1 MDFDG
6 KAIPSAL
13 LEYTGDVAARAMRTD
28 FDLLAQIARTL
39 IEAKERGATIY
50 TAGNGGSAATASHIC
65 NDLLKGCRVHNREGF
80 KTECL
85 ADSCAVMTCLG
96 NDFSYEEIFSIQL
109 RTKAHRG
116 DVLLVY
122 SGSGN
127 SPNIVRLVDTAREMG
142 VVTIGFSGRDGGK
155 LAGRC
160 DLLLIAPTD
169 SMEQIEDLHMLYVH
183 ALSSVIQQVLPDR
196 WGVEYVR
203 YPDPKA
209 GITTALFDFDGTV
222 SLIREGWREIMVP
235 YFAEVLGATG
245 TGESPETLCEVAA
258 DFVDALT
265 GKQTIF
271 QCIRL
276 DEEVQKRGGPHRD
289 PLEYKAEYLRRLG
302 VHIRDRRE
310 GLENGTI
317 DPSGLLVPGVRELVG
332 ALREAGI
339 ACHLA
344 SGTDEA
350 DVLHEARLL
359 GLDGCFDAIHGARD
373 EMTECS
379 KEQVLRGLFADGT
392 LRPEQLVSF
401 GDGYV
406 EIELVAQLGG
416 YTFGV
421 ATDEVR
427 RKGINEWKRRRLL
440 SAGADAIIP
449 DFAGYRQIVHA
460 IREGI

>member
-6 KAIPSAL
+6 KAISSAL

-235 YFAEVLGATG
+235 YLPRCSARPGPGNRPRRFARWPPTLSTRSPASRRSSSASGWTRRSRSGAAPTG
-245 TGESPETLCEVAA
+245 TRWNTRRSTC
-258 DFVDALT
+258 
-265 GKQTIF
+265 
-271 QCIRL
+271 
-276 DEEVQKRGGPHRD
+276 GGW
-289 PLEYKAEYLRRLG
+289 AS
-302 VHIRDRRE
+302 
-310 GLENGTI
+310 T
-317 DPSGLLVPGVRELVG
+317 
-332 ALREAGI
+332 
-339 ACHLA
+339 
-344 SGTDEA
+344 SGT
-350 DVLHEARLL
+350 
-359 GLDGCFDAIHGARD
+359 GARGWK
-373 EMTECS
+373 TGRSTRPGCS
-379 KEQVLRGLFADGT
+379 CRA
-392 LRPEQLVSF
+392 
-401 GDGYV
+401 
-406 EIELVAQLGG
+406 
-416 YTFGV
+416 
-421 ATDEVR
+421 
-427 RKGINEWKRRRLL
+427 
-440 SAGADAIIP
+440 
-449 DFAGYRQIVHA
+449 
-460 IREGI
+460 

>member
-1 MDFDG
+1 MEFERQAVSQAL
-6 KAIPSAL
+6 KA
-13 LEYTGDVAARAMRTD
+13 YTQEVVEKVQRTD
-28 FDLLAQIARTL
+28 FDLLAQIAMKL
-39 IEAKERGATIY
+39 VEAKERGATIF

-80 KTECL
+80 ATECL
-85 ADSCAVMTCLG
+85 ADSTAVLTCLG

-127 SPNIVRLVDTAREMG
+127 SPNIIRLVDTARQMG
-142 VVTIGFSGRDGGK
+142 VYVIGFSGRDGGK
-155 LAGRC
+155 LNGRC

-169 SMEQIEDLHMLYVH
+169 SMEQLEDMHMFYVH
-183 ALSSVIQQVLPDR
+183 ALSCIIQQILPDR

-203 YPDPKA
+203 YPDPNA
-209 GITTALFDFDGTV
+209 HITTALFDFDGTV

-235 YFAEVLGATG
+235 YFAQVLAETG
-245 TGESPETLCEVAA
+245 TDESLQALTATAA
-258 DFVDALT
+258 DFVDTLT

-289 PLEYKAEYLRRLG
+289 PLEYKAEYLRRLE
-302 VHIRDRRE
+302 VHIRDRKQGLRE
-310 GLENGTI
+310 GTI
-317 DPSGLLVPGVRELVG
+317 PPEQLLVPGVKELVQ
-332 ALREAGI
+332 ALKAQGI

-350 DVLHEARLL
+350 DVLEEAKLL
-359 GLDGCFDAIHGARD
+359 GLDTCFDAIHGARD
-373 EMTECS
+373 EMVECS
-379 KEQVLRGLFADGT
+379 KEQVLRGLFADGS
-392 LRPEQLVSF
+392 LKPEQLVSF

-406 EIELVAQLGG
+406 EIELVSQLGG

-421 ATDEVR
+421 ASDEVR

-440 SAGADAIIP
+440 DAGADAIIP
-449 DFAGYRQIVHA
+449 DFAGYQQIVRA
-460 IREGI
+460 IKEGI

>member
-6 KAIPSAL
+6 KAISSAL

-245 TGESPETLCEVAA
+245 TGESPETL
-258 DFVDALT
+258 
-265 GKQTIF
+265 
-271 QCIRL
+271 
-276 DEEVQKRGGPHRD
+276 
-289 PLEYKAEYLRRLG
+289 
-302 VHIRDRRE
+302 
-310 GLENGTI
+310 
-317 DPSGLLVPGVRELVG
+317 
-332 ALREAGI
+332 
-339 ACHLA
+339 
-344 SGTDEA
+344 
-350 DVLHEARLL
+350 
-359 GLDGCFDAIHGARD
+359 
-373 EMTECS
+373 
-379 KEQVLRGLFADGT
+379 
-392 LRPEQLVSF
+392 
-401 GDGYV
+401 
-406 EIELVAQLGG
+406 
-416 YTFGV
+416 
-421 ATDEVR
+421 
-427 RKGINEWKRRRLL
+427 
-440 SAGADAIIP
+440 
-449 DFAGYRQIVHA
+449 
-460 IREGI
+460 